1 MRLRRLSPTGT
12 RSVGTGR
19 STPFVGRALAFA
31 LLLGVVVAGCGRPPD
46 IAADPE
52 KAMSIL
58 ETVLAAWRD
67 GETCADLQ
75 KRSPAIHVADERWL
89 GGATLTS
96 FTIGEGRPFGPST
109 RFEVTL
115 VGPPPLGTR
124 KAVYAVSTQPSL
136 SVARTDERD

>member
-1 MRLRRLSPTGT
+1 MRLCSVSPTGT
-12 RSVGTGR
+12 SSVATGR
-19 STPFVGRALAFA
+19 GTSSVGRAVAAA
-31 LLLGVVVAGCGRPPD
+31 LLLGVVVGGCGRPPD
-46 IAADPE
+46 IVADPE
-52 KAMSIL
+52 RAASIL

-89 GGATLTS
+89 GGAALTS